1 MRTLLKSKSL
11 LVVLLAAA
19 IAACSSDGGE
29 GKEPEPVPGEHEGK
43 VEATISVQLPQH
55 SEDPV
60 ESRADGA
67 TSDPESDILTLD
79 GLVFDENGQF
89 IERLQATRIERGTE
103 GKVTATLLFDKIAQ
117 KRTVHLVANSRDA
130 ATGADRLDFS
140 ALTVGAPEANVRNLV
155 TKPVDETRMVQPQIV
170 PPVMWGRIV
179 LNNGIVQN
187 TTMDGGK
194 LLRTVASVVVSA
206 DDGTPENGLSEF
218 EIEGASL
225 CDPGSTGYLT
235 PTDNVTTAPTAN
247 PTTPRPTNAYGTD
260 PYKWPVYD
268 STPVLYAYERTCNAS
283 SYMSV
288 IIKAKYKGVSGYYK
302 ILMTNAAGTPYN
314 IVRNHRYLL
323 KITRVTDRG
332 YADLSTAISGKPTN
346 NRLRATVTESSGDYS
361 GVAADQQYMLCLT
374 CNTFELFG
382 ANSTTATTPSVK
394 IADIQYTGPTTPVV
408 KTAASYPWLSNIRV
422 VANGGKKYVI
432 NADFVKDNADHE
444 GDLTVV
450 ADNLELPIRVKWHF
464 NDVAV
469 NKSTTYSVN
478 LINAGEKNWRV
489 YGITGQTSP
498 IWFGLTNFSDVAT
511 SLISQSYFVTDIN
524 SKYNPGAWLHVSK
537 GTNRTARMHKTCG
550 DAADRPVSA
559 EIVVVR
565 HN

>member
-11 LVVLLAAA
+11 LSLLFAAM
-19 IAACSSDGGE
+19 AAGCSTDT
-29 GKEPEPVPGEHEGK
+29 GKEREPAPAQHEGK

-89 IERLQATRIERGTE
+89 IERLQATRIERGAE

-155 TKPVDETRMVQPQIV
+155 TKPVDETLRPV
-170 PPVMWGRIV
+170 PSI
-179 LNNGIVQN
+179 
-187 TTMDGGK
+187 
-194 LLRTVASVVVSA
+194 VVSA
-206 DDGTPENGLSEF
+206 DAGTPENGLSEF
-218 EIEGASL
+218 QIEGASL
-225 CDPGSTGYLT
+225 CDPGATGYLT

-260 PYKWPVYD
+260 PYKWPVYG

-382 ANSTTATTPSVK
+382 ANSTTASTPSVK

-422 VANGGKKYVI
+422 VSTGGKKYVI

-464 NDVAV
+464 NDVDMNTA
-469 NKSTTYSVN
+469 NTYSVN
-478 LINAGEKNWRV
+478 LLNAGEQHWHV
-489 YGITGQTSP
+489 YGITGQTST
-498 IWFGLTNFSDVAT
+498 IWFGLTNTRKVEAVVLPT
-511 SLISQSYFVTDIN
+511 QGFVTDIN
-524 SKYNPGAWLHVSK
+524 SKYNPGAWLHINK
-537 GTNRTARMHKTCG
+537 GTNNTARMHKTCG

>member
-11 LVVLLAAA
+11 LSLLFAAM
-19 IAACSSDGGE
+19 AAGCSTDT
-29 GKEPEPVPGEHEGK
+29 GKEREPAPAQHEGK

-67 TSDPESDILTLD
+67 TSDPESDILTHD

-89 IERLQATRIERGTE
+89 IERLQATRIERGAE

-155 TKPVDETRMVQPQIV
+155 TKPVDETRMVQAQIV

-194 LLRTVASVVVSA
+194 LLRTVASIVVSA
-206 DDGTPENGLSEF
+206 DAGTPENGLSEF
-218 EIEGASL
+218 QIEGASL
-225 CDPGSTGYLT
+225 CDPGATGYLT

-260 PYKWPVYD
+260 PYKWPVYG

-382 ANSTTATTPSVK
+382 ANSTTASTPSVK

-422 VANGGKKYVI
+422 VSTGGKKYVI

-464 NDVAV
+464 NDVDMNTA
-469 NKSTTYSVN
+469 NTYSVN
-478 LINAGEKNWRV
+478 LLNAGEQHWHV
-489 YGITGQTSP
+489 YGITGQTST
-498 IWFGLTNFSDVAT
+498 IWFGLTNTRKVEAVVLPT
-511 SLISQSYFVTDIN
+511 QGFVTDIN
-524 SKYNPGAWLHVSK
+524 SKYNPGAWLHINK
-537 GTNRTARMHKTCG
+537 GTNNTARMHKTCG

>member
-11 LVVLLAAA
+11 LSLLFAAM
-19 IAACSSDGGE
+19 AAGCSTDA
-29 GKEPEPVPGEHEGK
+29 GKEREPAPAQHEGK
-43 VEATISVQLPQH
+43 VEATISVQMPQH
-55 SEDPV
+55 TEDPV
-60 ESRADGA
+60 DSRADGA
-67 TSDPESDILTLD
+67 TSDPESDILTMD

-89 IERLQATRIERGTE
+89 IERLQATRIERGE
-103 GKVTATLLFDKIAQ
+103 GGKVTATLLFDKIAQ

-140 ALTVGAPEANVRNLV
+140 ALTPGAPEANVRNLI
-155 TKPVDETRMVQPQIV
+155 TKPVDETRMVQPQLM

-179 LNNGIVQN
+179 LNNGIVSN

-194 LLRTVASVVVSA
+194 LLRTVASIVVSA
-206 DDGTPENGLSEF
+206 DAGTPENGLSEF

-225 CDPGSTGYLT
+225 CDPGATGYLT

-247 PTTPRPTNAYGTD
+247 PTVPRPTNVYGTD
-260 PYKWPVYD
+260 PYKWPVYS
-268 STPVLYAYERTCNAS
+268 STPVLYAYERTCTS
-283 SYMSV
+283 SAYMSV
-288 IIKAKYKGVSGYYK
+288 IIKARYKGVSGYYK
-302 ILMTNAAGTPYN
+302 ILMTNAAGTPYS

-332 YADLSTAISGKPTN
+332 YADLSTAINGLPTN

-361 GVAADQQYMLCLT
+361 GVAADQQYMLCLP

-382 ANSTTATTPSVK
+382 ANATTASTPSVK
-394 IADIQYTGPTTPVV
+394 IAEIQYTGPTTPVV
-408 KTAASYPWLSNIRV
+408 KTAASYPWLSNIRI
-422 VANGGKKYVI
+422 APTGNKKYVI
-432 NADFVKDNADHE
+432 TADFVKDNADHD

-450 ADNLELPIRVKWHF
+450 ADNLELPIKVKWHF
-464 NDVAV
+464 NDVDV
-469 NKSTTYSVN
+469 NKATTYSVS
-478 LINAGEKNWRV
+478 LINPGEKNWRV
-489 YGITGQTSP
+489 YGLQGQTSP
-498 IWFGLTNFSDVAT
+498 IWFGLTNFSDVNT
-511 SLISQSYFVTDIN
+511 SLVSQSYFVSDIN
-524 SKYNPGAWLHVSK
+524 SKYNPGAWLHISK

-559 EIVVVR
+559 EIVVIR

>member
-11 LVVLLAAA
+11 LSLLFAAM
-19 IAACSSDGGE
+19 AAGCSTDT
-29 GKEPEPVPGEHEGK
+29 GKEREPAPAQHEGK

-89 IERLQATRIERGTE
+89 IERLQATRIERGAE

-155 TKPVDETRMVQPQIV
+155 TKPVDETRMVQAQIV

-194 LLRTVASVVVSA
+194 LLRTVASIVVSA
-206 DDGTPENGLSEF
+206 DAGTPENGLSEF
-218 EIEGASL
+218 QIEGASL
-225 CDPGSTGYLT
+225 CDPGATGYLT

-260 PYKWPVYD
+260 PYKWPVYG

-361 GVAADQQYMLCLT
+361 GVAAGQQYMLCLT

-382 ANSTTATTPSVK
+382 ANSTTASTPSVK

-422 VANGGKKYVI
+422 VSTGGKKYVI

-464 NDVAV
+464 NDVDMNTA
-469 NKSTTYSVN
+469 NTYSVN
-478 LINAGEKNWRV
+478 LLNAGEQHWHV
-489 YGITGQTSP
+489 YGITGQTST
-498 IWFGLTNFSDVAT
+498 IWFGLTNTRKVEAVVLPT
-511 SLISQSYFVTDIN
+511 QGFVTDIN
-524 SKYNPGAWLHVSK
+524 SKYNPGAWLHINK
-537 GTNRTARMHKTCG
+537 GTNNTARMHKTCG

>member
-11 LVVLLAAA
+11 LSLLFAAM
-19 IAACSSDGGE
+19 AAGCSTDT
-29 GKEPEPVPGEHEGK
+29 GKEREPAPAQHEGK
-43 VEATISVQLPQH
+43 VAATISVQLPQH

-89 IERLQATRIERGTE
+89 IERLQATRIERGAE

-155 TKPVDETRMVQPQIV
+155 TKPVDETRMVQAQIV

-194 LLRTVASVVVSA
+194 LLRTVASIVVSA
-206 DDGTPENGLSEF
+206 DAGTPENGLSEF
-218 EIEGASL
+218 QIEGASL
-225 CDPGSTGYLT
+225 CDPGATGYLT

-260 PYKWPVYD
+260 PYKWPVYG

-382 ANSTTATTPSVK
+382 ANSTTASTPSVK

-422 VANGGKKYVI
+422 VSTGGKKYVI

-464 NDVAV
+464 NDVDMNTA
-469 NKSTTYSVN
+469 NTYSVN
-478 LINAGEKNWRV
+478 LLNAGEQHWHV
-489 YGITGQTSP
+489 YGITGQTST
-498 IWFGLTNFSDVAT
+498 IWFGLTNTRKVEAVVLPT
-511 SLISQSYFVTDIN
+511 QGFVTDIN
-524 SKYNPGAWLHVSK
+524 SKYNPGAWLHINK
-537 GTNRTARMHKTCG
+537 GTNNTARMHKTCG

>member
-11 LVVLLAAA
+11 LSLLFAAM
-19 IAACSSDGGE
+19 AAGCSTDT
-29 GKEPEPVPGEHEGK
+29 GKEREPAPAQHEGK

-89 IERLQATRIERGTE
+89 IERLQATRIERGAE

-155 TKPVDETRMVQPQIV
+155 TKPVDETRMVQAQIV

-194 LLRTVASVVVSA
+194 LLRTVASIVVSA
-206 DDGTPENGLSEF
+206 DAGTPENGLSEF
-218 EIEGASL
+218 QIEGASL
-225 CDPGSTGYLT
+225 CDPGATGYLT

-260 PYKWPVYD
+260 PYKWPVYG

-302 ILMTNAAGTPYN
+302 ILMTNAAGTPYD
-314 IVRNHRYLL
+314 IVRSHRYLL

-382 ANSTTATTPSVK
+382 ANSTTASTPSVK

-422 VANGGKKYVI
+422 VSTGGKKYVI

-464 NDVAV
+464 NDVDMNTA
-469 NKSTTYSVN
+469 NTYSVN
-478 LINAGEKNWRV
+478 LLNAGEQHWHV
-489 YGITGQTSP
+489 YGITGQTST
-498 IWFGLTNFSDVAT
+498 IWFGLTNTRKVEAVVLPT
-511 SLISQSYFVTDIN
+511 QGFVTDIN
-524 SKYNPGAWLHVSK
+524 SKYNPGAWLHINK
-537 GTNRTARMHKTCG
+537 GTNNTARMHKTCG

>member
-11 LVVLLAAA
+11 LALLLAAA
-19 IAACSSDGGE
+19 ACSQDGGE
-29 GKEPEPVPGEHEGK
+29 GTEPDPVPGEHEGK
-43 VEATISVQLPQH
+43 VEATISVQLPQLA
-55 SEDPV
+55 DAPA

-67 TSDPESDILTLD
+67 TTDPESDILTMD

-89 IERLQATRIERGTE
+89 IERLQATRIERGAE

-140 ALTVGAPEANVRNLV
+140 ALTVGAPEANVRNLR

-194 LLRTVASVVVSA
+194 LLRIVASVVVSA
-206 DDGTPENGLSEF
+206 DAGTPENGLSDF
-218 EIEGASL
+218 VIEGASL
-225 CDPGSTGYLT
+225 CDPGATGYLT

-247 PTTPRPTNAYGTD
+247 PTAPRPTNVYGTD

-268 STPVLYAYERTCNAS
+268 STPVLYAYERTCTSS

-382 ANSTTATTPSVK
+382 ANSTTASTPSVK

-450 ADNLELPIRVKWHF
+450 ADNLELPIKVKWHF
-464 NDVAV
+464 NDVDMNTA
-469 NKSTTYSVN
+469 NTYSVN
-478 LINAGEKNWRV
+478 LLNAGEQRWRV

-498 IWFGLTNFSDVAT
+498 IWFGLTNTRKVEAAVLPT
-511 SLISQSYFVTDIN
+511 QGFVTDIN
-524 SKYNPGAWLHVSK
+524 SKYNPGAWLHINK
-537 GTNRTARMHKTCG
+537 GTNNTARMHKTCG

>member
-11 LVVLLAAA
+11 LALLLAAA
-19 IAACSSDGGE
+19 ACSQDGGE
-29 GKEPEPVPGEHEGK
+29 GTEPDPVPGEHEGK
-43 VEATISVQLPQH
+43 VEATISVQLPQLA
-55 SEDPV
+55 DAPA

-67 TSDPESDILTLD
+67 TTDPESDILTMD

-89 IERLQATRIERGTE
+89 IERLQATRIERGE
-103 GKVTATLLFDKIAQ
+103 GGTVKATLLFDKIAQ

-140 ALTVGAPEANVRNLV
+140 ALTVGAPEANVRNLR
-155 TKPVDETRMVQPQIV
+155 TTPVDETRMVQPQLL

-206 DDGTPENGLSEF
+206 DAGTPENGLSDF

-225 CDPGSTGYLT
+225 CDPGATGYLT

-247 PTTPRPTNAYGTD
+247 PTAPRPTNVYGTD
-260 PYKWPVYD
+260 PYKWPVYA
-268 STPVLYAYERTCNAS
+268 SVPVLYAYERTCNAS
-283 SYMSV
+283 ANMSV

-302 ILMTNAAGTPYN
+302 ILMTNASGTPYN

-332 YADLSTAISGKPTN
+332 YASLQTAIDSKPTN

-382 ANSTTATTPSVK
+382 ANSTTASTPGVK
-394 IADIQYTGPTTPVV
+394 IADIQYTGPTTPAV
-408 KTAASYPWLSNIRV
+408 KTAASYPWLANIRV
-422 VANGGKKYVI
+422 ASTGGKKYVI
-432 NADFVKDNADHE
+432 TADFVKDNADHE

-464 NDVAV
+464 NDMDV
-469 NKSTTYSVN
+469 NKATTYSVN

-498 IWFGLTNFSDVAT
+498 IWFGLTNFKDVAT

-524 SKYNPGAWLHVSK
+524 SKYNPGAWLHISK

-550 DAADRPVSA
+550 DAADAPVSA

>member
-11 LVVLLAAA
+11 LALLLAAA
-19 IAACSSDGGE
+19 ACSQDGGE
-29 GKEPEPVPGEHEGK
+29 GTEPDPVPGEHEGK
-43 VEATISVQLPQH
+43 VEATISVQLPQLA
-55 SEDPV
+55 DAPA

-67 TSDPESDILTLD
+67 TTDPESDIQTMD

-89 IERLQATRIERGTE
+89 IERLQATRIERGE
-103 GKVTATLLFDKIAQ
+103 GGTVKATLLFDKIAQ

-206 DDGTPENGLSEF
+206 DAGTPENGLSEF

-225 CDPGSTGYLT
+225 CDPGATGYLT

-247 PTTPRPTNAYGTD
+247 PTTPRPTNVYGTD
-260 PYKWPVYD
+260 PYKWPVYA
-268 STPVLYAYERTCNAS
+268 SVPVLYAYERTCNAS
-283 SYMSV
+283 ANMSV

-302 ILMTNAAGTPYN
+302 ILMTNASGTPYN

-332 YADLSTAISGKPTN
+332 YASLQTAIDSKPTN

-382 ANSTTATTPSVK
+382 ANSTTASTPGVK

-408 KTAASYPWLSNIRV
+408 KTAAAYPWLANIRV
-422 VANGGKKYVI
+422 ASTGSKKYVI
-432 NADFVKDNADHE
+432 TADFVKDNADHE

-450 ADNLELPIRVKWHF
+450 ADNLELPIKVKWHF
-464 NDVAV
+464 NDVDM
-469 NKSTTYSVN
+469 NKATTYSVN

-498 IWFGLTNFSDVAT
+498 IWFGLTNFNDVAT

-524 SKYNPGAWLHVSK
+524 SKYNPGAWLHISK
-537 GTNRTARMHKTCG
+537 GTNRTARMRKTCG
-550 DAADRPVSA
+550 DAADAPVSA

>member
-1 MRTLLKSKSL
+1 M
-11 LVVLLAAA
+11 
-19 IAACSSDGGE
+19 
-29 GKEPEPVPGEHEGK
+29 
-43 VEATISVQLPQH
+43 
-55 SEDPV
+55 
-60 ESRADGA
+60 
-67 TSDPESDILTLD
+67 
-79 GLVFDENGQF
+79 
-89 IERLQATRIERGTE
+89 
-103 GKVTATLLFDKIAQ
+103 
-117 KRTVHLVANSRDA
+117 
-130 ATGADRLDFS
+130 
-140 ALTVGAPEANVRNLV
+140 RNLV
-155 TKPVDETRMVQPQIV
+155 TKPVDETRMVQAQIV

-194 LLRTVASVVVSA
+194 LLRTVASIVVSA
-206 DDGTPENGLSEF
+206 DAGTPENGLSEF
-218 EIEGASL
+218 QIEGASL
-225 CDPGSTGYLT
+225 CDPGATGYLT

-260 PYKWPVYD
+260 PYKWPVYG

-382 ANSTTATTPSVK
+382 ANSTTASTPSVK

-422 VANGGKKYVI
+422 VSTGGKKYVI

-464 NDVAV
+464 NDVDMNTA
-469 NKSTTYSVN
+469 NTYSVN
-478 LINAGEKNWRV
+478 LLNAGEQHWHV
-489 YGITGQTSP
+489 YGITGQTST
-498 IWFGLTNFSDVAT
+498 IWFGLTNTRKVEAVVLPT
-511 SLISQSYFVTDIN
+511 QGFVTDIN
-524 SKYNPGAWLHVSK
+524 SKYNPGAWLHINK
-537 GTNRTARMHKTCG
+537 GTNNTARMHKTCG
-550 DAADRPVSA
+550 DAADRAVSA

>member
-11 LVVLLAAA
+11 LSLLFAAM
-19 IAACSSDGGE
+19 AAGCSTDT
-29 GKEPEPVPGEHEGK
+29 GKEREPAPAQHEGK

-89 IERLQATRIERGTE
+89 IERLQATRIERGAE

-130 ATGADRLDFS
+130 ATEADRLDFS

-155 TKPVDETRMVQPQIV
+155 TKPVDETRMVQAQIV

-194 LLRTVASVVVSA
+194 LLRTVASIVVSA
-206 DDGTPENGLSEF
+206 DAGTPENGLSEF
-218 EIEGASL
+218 QIEGASL
-225 CDPGSTGYLT
+225 CDPGATGYLT

-260 PYKWPVYD
+260 PYKWPVYG

-382 ANSTTATTPSVK
+382 ANSTTASTPSVK

-422 VANGGKKYVI
+422 VSTGGKKYVI

-464 NDVAV
+464 NDVDMNTA
-469 NKSTTYSVN
+469 NTYSVN
-478 LINAGEKNWRV
+478 LLNAGEQHWHV
-489 YGITGQTSP
+489 YGITGQTST
-498 IWFGLTNFSDVAT
+498 IWFGLTNTRKVEAVVLPT
-511 SLISQSYFVTDIN
+511 QGFVTDIN
-524 SKYNPGAWLHVSK
+524 SKYNPGAWLHINK
-537 GTNRTARMHKTCG
+537 GTNNTARMHKTCG

>member
-11 LVVLLAAA
+11 LALLLAAA
-19 IAACSSDGGE
+19 ACSQDGGE
-29 GKEPEPVPGEHEGK
+29 GREPDPVPGEHEGK
-43 VEATISVQLPQH
+43 VEATISVQLPQLA
-55 SEDPV
+55 DAPA

-67 TSDPESDILTLD
+67 TTDPESDILTMD

-89 IERLQATRIERGTE
+89 IERLQATRIERGE
-103 GKVTATLLFDKIAQ
+103 GGTVKATLLFDKIAQ

-140 ALTVGAPEANVRNLV
+140 ALTVGAPEANVRNLR
-155 TKPVDETRMVQPQIV
+155 TTPVDETRMVQPQLL

-206 DDGTPENGLSEF
+206 DAGTPENGLSDF

-225 CDPGSTGYLT
+225 CDPGATGYLT

-247 PTTPRPTNAYGTD
+247 PTVPRPTNVYGTD
-260 PYKWPVYD
+260 PYKWPVYA
-268 STPVLYAYERTCNAS
+268 SVPVLYAYERTCNAS
-283 SYMSV
+283 ANMSV

-302 ILMTNAAGTPYN
+302 ILMTNASGTPYN

-332 YADLSTAISGKPTN
+332 YASLQTAIDSKPTN

-382 ANSTTATTPSVK
+382 ANSTTASTPGVK
-394 IADIQYTGPTTPVV
+394 IADIQYTGPTIPVV
-408 KTAASYPWLSNIRV
+408 KTAAAYPWLANIRV
-422 VANGGKKYVI
+422 ASTGGKKYVI
-432 NADFVKDNADHE
+432 TADFVKDNADHE

-464 NDVAV
+464 NDMDV
-469 NKSTTYSVN
+469 NKATTYSVN

-498 IWFGLTNFSDVAT
+498 VWFGLTNFKDVAT

-524 SKYNPGAWLHVSK
+524 SKYNPGAWLHISK

-550 DAADRPVSA
+550 DAADAPVSA

>member
-11 LVVLLAAA
+11 LSLLFAAM
-19 IAACSSDGGE
+19 AAGCSTDT
-29 GKEPEPVPGEHEGK
+29 GKEREPAPAQHEGK

-89 IERLQATRIERGTE
+89 IERLQATRIERGAE

-155 TKPVDETRMVQPQIV
+155 TKPVDETRMVQAQIV

-194 LLRTVASVVVSA
+194 LLRTVASIVVSA
-206 DDGTPENGLSEF
+206 DAGTPENGLSEF
-218 EIEGASL
+218 QIEGASL
-225 CDPGSTGYLT
+225 CDPGATGYLT

-260 PYKWPVYD
+260 PYKWPVYG

-382 ANSTTATTPSVK
+382 ANSTTASTPSVK

-422 VANGGKKYVI
+422 VSTGGKKYVI

-464 NDVAV
+464 NDVDMNTA
-469 NKSTTYSVN
+469 NTYSVN
-478 LINAGEKNWRV
+478 LLNAGEQHWHV
-489 YGITGQTSP
+489 YGITGQTST
-498 IWFGLTNFSDVAT
+498 IWFGLTNTRKVEAVVLPT
-511 SLISQSYFVTDIN
+511 QGFVTDIN
-524 SKYNPGAWLHVSK
+524 SKYNPGAWLHINK
-537 GTNRTARMHKTCG
+537 GTNNTARMHKTCG

-559 EIVVVR
+559 GIVVVR

>member
-11 LVVLLAAA
+11 LALLLAAA
-19 IAACSSDGGE
+19 ACSQDGGE
-29 GKEPEPVPGEHEGK
+29 GTEPDPVPGEHEGK

-67 TSDPESDILTLD
+67 TTDPESDILTLD

-89 IERLQATRIERGTE
+89 IERLQATRIERGAE

-140 ALTVGAPEANVRNLV
+140 ALTVGAPEANVRNLR
-155 TKPVDETRMVQPQIV
+155 TTPVDESRMVQPQLL

-206 DDGTPENGLSEF
+206 DAGTPENGLSDF
-218 EIEGASL
+218 VIEGASL
-225 CDPGSTGYLT
+225 CDPGATGYLT

-247 PTTPRPTNAYGTD
+247 PTVPRPTNVYGTD
-260 PYKWPVYD
+260 PYKWPVYG
-268 STPVLYAYERTCNAS
+268 SAPVLYAYERTCNAS
-283 SYMSV
+283 ANMSV

-332 YADLSTAISGKPTN
+332 YASLQTAIDSKPTN

-382 ANSTTATTPSVK
+382 ANSTTASTPSVK

-450 ADNLELPIRVKWHF
+450 ADNLELPIKVKWHF
-464 NDVAV
+464 NDVDMNTA
-469 NKSTTYSVN
+469 NTYSVN
-478 LINAGEKNWRV
+478 LLNAGEQHWRV

-498 IWFGLTNFSDVAT
+498 IWFGLTNTRKVEAAVLPT
-511 SLISQSYFVTDIN
+511 QGFVTDIN
-524 SKYNPGAWLHVSK
+524 SKYNPGAWLHINK
-537 GTNRTARMHKTCG
+537 GTNNTARMHKTCG